1 MQSTEVN
8 ETSTEEEKYPLSE
21 VINVLEGETIYKTG
35 KWWSAVVLGEQYG
48 RRKVFIYLWCK
59 DATGKWKRKQKST
72 ISSAKD
78 FDKIVEAVRRYLP
91 KVLAFIGGA
100 SQSPQSPQ

>member
-1 MQSTEVN
+1 MN

-35 KWWSAVVLGEQYG
+35 KWWSAVVLGEQFG
-48 RRKVFIYLWCK
+48 RRKVFLYLWCK
-59 DATGKWKRKQKST
+59 DTATQKWKRKQKST

-78 FDKIVEAVRRYLP
+78 FDKIVEAVRRFLP
-91 KVLAFIGGA
+91 KIGGA
-100 SQSPQSPQ
+100 PQSPSPQ